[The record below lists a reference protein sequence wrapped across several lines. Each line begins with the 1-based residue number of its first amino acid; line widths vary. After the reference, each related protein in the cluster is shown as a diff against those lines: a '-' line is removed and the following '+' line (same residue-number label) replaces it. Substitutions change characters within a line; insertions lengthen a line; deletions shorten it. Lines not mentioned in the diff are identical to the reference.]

1 MTIFQKITELEN
13 RIKSKEDKS
22 FVLNRNDKKMV
33 YETSY
38 LVNKSTYTKLSEEH
52 TINNKL
58 DQPKIK

>member
-58 DQPKIK
+58 DQLEIK